1 MAPRRTAGDVLVV
14 NLVRMWRAGV
24 MAPRVLGLGNQCEVR
39 WAIECG
45 SSEKSRMPSC
55 VMAGRIERLLGGR
68 CVAPRRTAG
77 DVLVVNLV
85 RMWRAGVMAPR
96 VLGGAGWE
104 LGARAREPG
113 RGGRGHGG
121 SVATARLMVSAGRG
135 RPPLE
140 RRGRF
145 RRRG

>member
-1 MAPRRTAGDVLVV
+1 MQRL
-14 NLVRMWRAGV
+14 
-24 MAPRVLGLGNQCEVR
+24 PRVAGSECEVR

-45 SSEKSRMPSC
+45 SFVKPFVKSRMPSC

-96 VLGGAGWE
+96 VFGGVRAGKW
-104 LGARAREPG
+104 GTCP
-113 RGGRGHGG
+113 
-121 SVATARLMVSAGRG
+121 
-135 RPPLE
+135 
-140 RRGRF
+140 
-145 RRRG
+145 